1 MLDSTRT
8 RSTSAGSHNPRQSPC
23 DSFLTSDAKQEDTVH
38 DPNLI
43 QLEVDEK
50 NPSREP
56 NFLLERE
63 ALGNTTKLEFTEI
76 EDEDDDRFKANSN
89 RRKKDAGNTS
99 IMDGFVS
106 VKIPSRINTVLLQ
119 RKKMILEENA
129 LQTFKFPNNEEPGP
143 VIAVSPTAPT
153 DDSTALTPF
162 AIEGDVR
169 KITDFSDMDDI
180 ELDDLPS
187 ASSIAT
193 TMGSQNRLNHSEAER
208 RFPSRKATVKRPN
221 SLVLTFGVVDVE
233 PKGSKKKN
241 EQVPRF
247 IQNLQ
252 EHRDS
257 LISNKSSSSNPDSSP
272 LANEKVSKIEQH
284 MFDACCSI
292 KFILFI
298 FFVGTVIT
306 TGLSVWLTGYLT
318 TQSLVVGNMAHSS
331 NEMTLKLVR
340 TNWITSI
347 FKLAPY
353 ILDMA
358 RSSVDGENMVEILQ
372 HEIRK
377 EKMRKTFSE
386 MMGNSQFFAE
396 LYAVDIVGN
405 INGVDSVM
413 KSNGTRAQQALFNN
427 GSTLLIYDMDSQG
440 RVLGLNNRIPSFNN
454 SVHQDAIQALEIQY
468 TKDKLLLESNLPL
481 GSNAVWSSVTSKPVT
496 EELVLC
502 CRIPFYTN
510 ITLTGYLTIVLP
522 TTSLS
527 TKILEDIELSVNG
540 RFFVLQIDGSLI
552 ATSHGL
558 DRQALFKNLVPAM
571 QVNDTIVRSISQHIF
586 SNYGQTSGTTIVLDS
601 TSLPTSM
608 YIEDSEGSGHYVSVL
623 PITRDSVNWLLVLST
638 AQGTVM
644 TLVNQSTMV
653 VILVSVGLVVVA
665 SIISLLISI
674 LITRPLGCL
683 KERVDQLANMDFKK
697 SNETALPFTFSE
709 VKSIIIS
716 VNRMSFGLESF
727 SKFVP
732 YDIVASIVKS
742 KQGASLG
749 VEWKNITL
757 FFSDIASFTNMTE
770 TMSPDILV
778 ELMCDFFTQQTDI
791 IMNSKGTID
800 KFIGGMYF
808 KNNN

>member
-1 MLDSTRT
+1 MLNSTSTRP
-8 RSTSAGSHNPRQSPC
+8 TSSGSHNHRHSPC
-23 DSFLTSDAKQEDTVH
+23 DSFLKYLDTVH

-43 QLEVDEK
+43 QLEVDDK

-56 NFLLERE
+56 NFHLERQTM
-63 ALGNTTKLEFTEI
+63 GNTTDLEFKEV
-76 EDEDDDRFKANSN
+76 EDEDDDRFKANSK
-89 RRKKDAGNTS
+89 RRKKDAGNTAIS
-99 IMDGFVS
+99 IDGFVS

-119 RKKMILEENA
+119 RKKMILEGNA
-129 LQTFKFPNNEEPGP
+129 LHTYKLPNNEEPGP

-153 DDSTALTPF
+153 DESSALTPF
-162 AIEGDVR
+162 ATEKDVR
-169 KITDFSDMDDI
+169 KITDFLHMDDV

-193 TMGSQNRLNHSEAER
+193 TMGGQYRHSEAER

-233 PKGSKKKN
+233 PNGSKKKD

-257 LISNKSSSSNPDSSP
+257 LISKKSTSSNPDSSP
-272 LANEKVSKIEQH
+272 LAKEKVSKIGQH

-298 FFVGTVIT
+298 FFISTVIT

-386 MMGNSQFFAE
+386 MMVNSQFFAE

-413 KSNGTRAQQALFNN
+413 MPNGTRVQQALFNN

-440 RVLGLNNRIPSFNN
+440 RVLGLNNRICSFNN
-454 SVHQDAIQALEIQY
+454 SDHHDAIQALETQY
-468 TKDKLLLESNLPL
+468 PNDKLLLESNLPL

-571 QVNDTIVRSISQHIF
+571 QANDTIVRSISQHIF
-586 SNYGQTSGTTIVLDS
+586 SNYGQTSGTTIMLNS
-601 TSLPTSM
+601 TFLPTSM